1 MNIHA
6 AHDADAPPR
15 GVRVRASLP
24 TRRERTTASF
34 LLSVL
39 LHGSIIVLAV
49 IGTATIAEP
58 RAGALS
64 EAILARAGGGGG
76 GQGGGTYI
84 AVTPPRTA
92 ALTPVA
98 VEPAVV
104 PTVVPPP
111 VSAPVV
117 PAPVPPPPPAAAADT
132 GRPTVAAAGSGTG
145 GGTGGGQGTG
155 QGTGIGSGT
164 GAGSGGGTGGG
175 AALGSRGTDP
185 VSRQLMLPPLDSPK
199 SLRGRTVAVTFV
211 VSAEGR
217 VLDIAVVPPIAD
229 RGFSRKFDEVMR
241 SYRFYPARDPSG
253 APVPGTTTVDVTF

>member
-1 MNIHA
+1 MNTNA
-6 AHDADAPPR
+6 AHDADVPSR

-24 TRRERTTASF
+24 ARSERSAASF
-34 LLSVL
+34 ALSVL
-39 LHGSIIVLAV
+39 LHASIIILAV
-49 IGTATIAEP
+49 LGTATITEP

-64 EAILARAGGGGG
+64 EAILARTGGGGG

-84 AVTPPRTA
+84 AVAPPRAVTP
-92 ALTPVA
+92 TPVA
-98 VEPAVV
+98 VEPTIVPAVV
-104 PTVVPPP
+104 RPP
-111 VSAPVV
+111 VAPVV
-117 PAPVPPPPPAAAADT
+117 VPKTVPPTPAPDT
-132 GRPTVAAAGSGTG
+132 GRPVAAAGSGTG

-155 QGTGIGSGT
+155 QGTGTGSGT

-241 SYRFYPARDPSG
+241 SYRFYPARDPLG

>member
-1 MNIHA
+1 MNTDA
-6 AHDADAPPR
+6 TQDADAPSR

-24 TRRERTTASF
+24 TRGERSTISLAV
-34 LLSVL
+34 SVL
-39 LHGSIIVLAV
+39 LHGSIILLVVLS
-49 IGTATIAEP
+49 TATIAEP

-64 EAILARAGGGGG
+64 EAILARTGGGGG
-76 GQGGGTYI
+76 GRGGGSYI
-84 AVTPPRTA
+84 AVAPPRTTIP
-92 ALTPVA
+92 TPVA
-98 VEPAVV
+98 AE
-104 PTVVPPP
+104 PTVVPP
-111 VSAPVV
+111 VAPPPITPAVV
-117 PAPVPPPPPAAAADT
+117 PVTVPPPAAADT
-132 GRPTVAAAGSGTG
+132 SRPSAAAAGSGTG

-155 QGTGIGSGT
+155 QGTGTGSGS

-175 AALGSRGTDP
+175 AAPGSRGTDP

-241 SYRFYPARDPSG
+241 SYRFYPARDPAG
-253 APVPGTTTVDVTF
+253 AAVPGTTTVDVTF

>member
-1 MNIHA
+1 MNSDA
-6 AHDADAPPR
+6 AHDADVPPR

-24 TRRERTTASF
+24 MRSERSTAS
-34 LLSVL
+34 LIVSVL
-39 LHGSIIVLAV
+39 VHGVVVVLV
-49 IGTATIAEP
+49 IIGTATIVQP
-58 RAGALS
+58 RAGAIS
-64 EAILARAGGGGG
+64 DAILAQTRGGGGG
-76 GQGGGTYI
+76 GAGGGTF
-84 AVTPPRTA
+84 
-92 ALTPVA
+92 VA
-98 VEPAVV
+98 VAAPRSATPTPAPVEPTVVPAVV
-104 PTVVPPP
+104 PPPPSPTVVPPP
-111 VSAPVV
+111 VA
-117 PAPVPPPPPAAAADT
+117 PPAAAPADT
-132 GRPTVAAAGSGTG
+132 GRPAVASAGSGTG

-155 QGTGIGSGT
+155 QGTGTGSGT

-175 AALGSRGTDP
+175 VATGSRGTDP

-253 APVPGTTTVDVTF
+253 AAVPGTTTVDVTF

>member
-1 MNIHA
+1 M
-6 AHDADAPPR
+6 
-15 GVRVRASLP
+15 SLV
-24 TRRERTTASF
+24 
-34 LLSVL
+34 LSVL
-39 LHGSIIVLAV
+39 LHGSIILLVVL
-49 IGTATIAEP
+49 GTATIDEP

-84 AVTPPRTA
+84 AVTPPRTTTP
-92 ALTPVA
+92 TPVP
-98 VEPAVV
+98 VE
-104 PTVVPPP
+104 PTVVPPVVP
-111 VSAPVV
+111 PPIAPTVV
-117 PAPVPPPPPAAAADT
+117 PATVPPPTAAADT
-132 GRPTVAAAGSGTG
+132 GRPSVATAGSGTG

-155 QGTGIGSGT
+155 QGTGTGSGT

-211 VSAEGR
+211 VSVEGR

-229 RGFSRKFDEVMR
+229 RSFSRKFDEVMR
-241 SYRFYPARDPSG
+241 SYRFYPARNPSG
-253 APVPGTTTVDVTF
+253 AAVPGTTTVDVTF